1 MSEAVLPVPHM
12 SSWNRQELIH
22 LSYIFKLDVHLQA
35 NVSYC
40 RHCTHF
46 VLLENTLQI
55 SSKYGGDDDD
65 GDVDNDEQ

>member
-1 MSEAVLPVPHM
+1 M
-12 SSWNRQELIH
+12 SSWNRQELIY

-55 SSKYGGDDDD
+55 SSKYGGGGGGGDDDD
-65 GDVDNDEQ
+65 DVDNDEQ

>member
-1 MSEAVLPVPHM
+1 MSEAVLLVPHM
-12 SSWNRQELIH
+12 SSWNRQELIY
-22 LSYIFKLDVHLQA
+22 LPYILKLDVHLQA

-55 SSKYGGDDDD
+55 SSKYGDDDD
-65 GDVDNDEQ
+65 DDDDNDEQ